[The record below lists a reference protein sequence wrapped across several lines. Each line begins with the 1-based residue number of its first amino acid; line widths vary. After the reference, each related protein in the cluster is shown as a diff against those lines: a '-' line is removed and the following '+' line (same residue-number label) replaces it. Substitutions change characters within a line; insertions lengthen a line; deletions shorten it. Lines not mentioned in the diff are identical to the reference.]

1 MVLKTLDFSN
11 TNHYHLRQGVFMK
24 KLFAALTLFAFLAAP
39 SLAADKEY
47 PIVIKNHFFE
57 PAEVKVPA
65 NQKVKLIVHNQD
77 STPEE
82 FESHSL
88 NREKVIAPG
97 AKASIFIGPLKPGR
111 YPFVGEF
118 NEKTARGVIVA
129 E

>member
-1 MVLKTLDFSN
+1 
-11 TNHYHLRQGVFMK
+11 MK
-24 KLFAALTLFAFLAAP
+24 KLFAALALFAFLVLPA
-39 SLAADKEY
+39 LAADKEY
-47 PIVIKNHFFE
+47 LIVIKNHFFE

-97 AKASIFIGPLKPGR
+97 AKANIFIGPLKPGR